1 MEGID
6 YMSVEQLRMEAIKEI
21 QEAST
26 QEACEKV
33 RVKYLGRKDGK
44 LIEILKSLKDMSVE
58 EKRTIGTAANE
69 LRQLLEHEL
78 EEKIEKIKANNEEK
92 KNRFDVTKPGKRV
105 ASGYLHPLTKVD
117 KEVRTIFS
125 SLNFTIVEGPELEK
139 ESYNFDKLNIPAGH
153 SARDMWD
160 TLWVKKE
167 GTNGLLMRTHTSPVQ
182 ARYMESHNPPF
193 QIIVPGRCFRYEAT
207 DASHEINF
215 YQVEGLMV
223 GPDITLANLKF
234 IIETFFKKFFKQK
247 IEFRYRPSYFP
258 FVEPGIEVD
267 IRLKGGKWLE
277 VMGAGM
283 VHRNVFDGVKYN
295 HTQVQGF
302 AFGMGLDRLAMIKY
316 GVPDI
321 RLFYSGDIRFTKNF
335 K

>member
-1 MEGID
+1 
-6 YMSVEQLRMEAIKEI
+6 MSIEQLRKEVMSDINSVKTREQCDAI
-21 QEAST
+21 
-26 QEACEKV
+26 
-33 RVKYLGRKDGK
+33 RVKFLGRKDGK
-44 LIEILKSLKDMSVE
+44 LTEILKSLKEMSVE
-58 EKRTIGTAANE
+58 EKRVIGSAANE
-69 LRQLLEHEL
+69 LRQYIEHEL
-78 EEKIEKIKANNEEK
+78 NKKTEYIVAHEQKK

-105 ASGYLHPLTKVD
+105 VSGILHPLTKVD
-117 KEVRTIFS
+117 KEVRAIFS
-125 SLNFTIVEGPELEK
+125 SLNFTIVEGPELET
-139 ESYNFDKLNIPAGH
+139 EVYNFDSLNIPAGH

-160 TLWVKKE
+160 TLWVKQAPNSE
-167 GTNGLLMRTHTSPVQ
+167 GLLMRTHTSPVQ

-193 QIIVPGRCFRYEAT
+193 QIIVPGRVFRYEAT

-215 YQVEGLMV
+215 YQIEGLMV

-234 IIETFFKKFFKQK
+234 VIETFFKKFFKQK

-267 IRLKGGKWLE
+267 IKLKGGKWLE

-283 VHRNVFDGVKYN
+283 VHRNVFDAVKYN
-295 HTQVQGF
+295 HTELQGF

-316 GVPDI
+316 GVPDV

>member
-1 MEGID
+1 
-6 YMSVEQLRMEAIKEI
+6 MSVEQLRIEAIKEI
-21 QEAST
+21 KEAT
-26 QEACEKV
+26 TKEACEKL
-33 RVKYLGRKDGK
+33 RIKYLGRKEGK
-44 LIEILKSLKDMSVE
+44 LIEILKSLKDMPVE
-58 EKRTIGTAANE
+58 ERRVIGVAANE
-69 LRQLLEHEL
+69 LRQFLEYEF
-78 EEKIEKIKANNEEK
+78 EEKIEKIKKRTEER
-92 KNRFDVTKPGKRV
+92 KNRFDLTRPGKRF
-105 ASGYLHPLTKVD
+105 ASGHLHPLTKVD
-117 KEVRTIFS
+117 KEVRVIFS
-125 SLNFTIVEGPELEK
+125 SLNFTVVEGPELEK

-193 QIIVPGRCFRYEAT
+193 QIIVPGRCFRYEST

-215 YQVEGLMV
+215 YQVEGLMI
-223 GPDITLANLKF
+223 GSDITLANLKF
-234 IIETFFKKFFKQK
+234 IIEAFFKKFFKQK

-267 IRLKGGKWLE
+267 IRLKGGRWLE

-283 VHRNVFDGVKYN
+283 VHRNVFDVVKYN

-335 K
+335 R

>member
-1 MEGID
+1 
-6 YMSVEQLRMEAIKEI
+6 MSVEQLQVEAIKEI
-21 QEAST
+21 REAST
-26 QEACEKV
+26 HDACEKV
-33 RVKYLGRKDGK
+33 RIKYLGRKDGK

-58 EKRTIGTAANE
+58 ERRTMGTAANE

-78 EEKIEKIKANNEEK
+78 EEKIEKIKEGENEK
-92 KNRFDVTKPGKRV
+92 KNRFDITKPGKRV
-105 ASGYLHPLTKVD
+105 ASGHLHPLTKVD

-125 SLNFTIVEGPELEK
+125 SLNFTVVEGPELEK
-139 ESYNFDKLNIPAGH
+139 EVYNFDKLNIPAEH

-160 TLWVKKE
+160 TLWVKKD
-167 GTNGLLMRTHTSPVQ
+167 GNNGLLMRTHTSPVQ

-193 QIIVPGRCFRYEAT
+193 QIIVPGRVFRYEAT

-258 FVEPGIEVD
+258 FVEPGLEVD
-267 IRLKGGKWLE
+267 IKLKDGKWME

-283 VHRNVFDGVKYN
+283 VHRNVFDWVKYN

-316 GVPDI
+316 GVPDC

>member
-1 MEGID
+1 
-6 YMSVEQLRMEAIKEI
+6 MSVEQLRIEAIKEI

-26 QEACEKV
+26 HGACEKV
-33 RVKYLGRKDGK
+33 RVKYLGRKEGK
-44 LIEILKSLKDMSVE
+44 LIEILKSLKDMSAE

-69 LRQLLEHEL
+69 LRQLLEHEI
-78 EEKIEKIKANNEEK
+78 EEKIEKIEANERKK

-105 ASGYLHPLTKVD
+105 VSGHLHPLTKVD
-117 KEVRTIFS
+117 KEVRAIFS
-125 SLNFTIVEGPELEK
+125 SLNFTVVEGPELES
-139 ESYNFDKLNIPAGH
+139 EAYSFDSLNIPAGH

-160 TLWVKKE
+160 TLWVKQAPNS
-167 GTNGLLMRTHTSPVQ
+167 GGLCMRPHTSPVQ

-234 IIETFFKKFFKQK
+234 TIETFFKKFFKQK

-267 IRLKGGKWLE
+267 IRLRGGKWLE

-335 K
+335 R